1 MARGPVGA
9 KKGKCGN
16 RGMESHLQSIHK
28 DVYTEVCV
36 NRVAAVETAE
46 SAKVDKRD
54 ETVRGTRQLFCLQTH
69 KERKDFL
76 NLVESIV

>member
-1 MARGPVGA
+1 MGA

-16 RGMESHLQSIHK
+16 RGMESHLQYIHK
-28 DVYTEVCV
+28 DIYTEVCV

-76 NLVESIV
+76 NLVGAIV

>member
-1 MARGPVGA
+1 MGA

-28 DVYTEVCV
+28 DIYTEVCV

-46 SAKVDKRD
+46 SSKVDKRD
-54 ETVRGTRQLFCLQTH
+54 ETMQGTRQLFCLQTH
-69 KERKDFL
+69 KEWKDFL
-76 NLVESIV
+76 NLVGAIV

>member
-1 MARGPVGA
+1 MGA

-28 DVYTEVCV
+28 DIYSEVCV
-36 NRVAAVETAE
+36 NPVAAVETAE
-46 SAKVDKRD
+46 SGKVDKRD
-54 ETVRGTRQLFCLQTH
+54 ETVRGTRQLFCLQTQ

-76 NLVESIV
+76 NLVGVIV